1 MWHAV
6 SVSYLKVHVDELVP
20 SLSSGAISP
29 LWGGFPKH
37 NTRPICLSVYLPSSI
52 PVYLSIL
59 PYRLRIAWLQCAQFI
74 KTMMWTSSFG
84 VPLHSNPLHAL
95 EPRRPFIGR
104 CFQSRN
110 LLLRRDAHL
119 RQPRTAR
126 YFASALSPQCTKASR
141 LKATHTNS
149 HNFWGSGIQLRAS
162 RLGGLRRLPSSCPPG
177 LPPHEKL
184 SDGLTGSRGSAP

>member
-20 SLSSGAISP
+20 SLSSAAISP

-126 YFASALSPQCTKASR
+126 YFVTSRALYRRSVQKLPV
-141 LKATHTNS
+141 LKQHTPTHTIS
-149 HNFWGSGIQLRAS
+149 EVREF
-162 RLGGLRRLPSSCPPG
+162 SSE
-177 LPPHEKL
+177 LL
-184 SDGLTGSRGSAP
+184 D